1 VAKDFDYIVF
11 VKTVEEER
19 EVLNEISILNQSDV
33 DRNYQI
39 KWHGI
44 QTIDTQGCYSRIN
57 VRGNFESYELFLKS
71 GKYHVEIVERSN

>member
-1 VAKDFDYIVF
+1 MAKDFDYIVF
-11 VKTVEEER
+11 TKTIEEER

-33 DRNYQI
+33 DHKYQI

-44 QTIDTQGCYSRIN
+44 QTIDAQGCYSRIN

-71 GKYHVEIVERSN
+71 EKYHVELVERSI